1 MAGSDFHQVKE
12 ALDVALDDWSHMQTT
27 SGDEGAEWAE
37 RFERHFY
44 EMVEKLRVW
53 YEGLD
58 PKPTSYEKLEVMS
71 EIEEIQEQL
80 PGPLLINFVTEL
92 EDIYDGVEKKS
103 FD

>member
-1 MAGSDFHQVKE
+1 MSASDFEQVKI
-12 ALDVALDDWSHMQTT
+12 ALDTALDDWSHMQKTT
-27 SGDEGAEWAE
+27 GDEGAEWAE

-44 EMVEKLRVW
+44 EMVDKLKVW
-53 YEGLD
+53 YEGLE
-58 PKPTSYEKLEVMS
+58 PKPASYEELEAMP

-80 PGPLLINFVTEL
+80 PGPLLLNFLTEL

>member
-1 MAGSDFHQVKE
+1 MSASDFEQVKNTFQK
-12 ALDVALDDWSHMQTT
+12 ALDDWSHMQKT

-37 RFERHFY
+37 RFEQHFY
-44 EMVEKLRVW
+44 EMVEKLKFW
-53 YEGLD
+53 YEQLE
-58 PKPTSYEKLEVMS
+58 PKPPSYDELEAMP

-80 PGPLLINFVTEL
+80 PGPLLLNFLTEL